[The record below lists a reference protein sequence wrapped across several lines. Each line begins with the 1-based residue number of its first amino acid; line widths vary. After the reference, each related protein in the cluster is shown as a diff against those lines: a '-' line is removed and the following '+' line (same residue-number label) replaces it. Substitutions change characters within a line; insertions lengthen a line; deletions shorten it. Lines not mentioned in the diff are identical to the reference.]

1 MQDYQVSAR
10 KYRPPRFE
18 ELVGQD
24 HITTTLRNAIAKGQ
38 LAQAYLFCGPR
49 GVGKTSCAR
58 ILAKTINCSFRDSH
72 QEACGECPSCQ
83 SFDQG
88 RSLAIHELD
97 AASNNSVDDI
107 RSLVEQ
113 VRYPPQGSDYKVYII
128 DEVHMLSTAAF
139 NALLKTL
146 EEPPTYAKFILATT
160 EKHKIL
166 PTILS
171 RCQVFDFKRI
181 RLQDIADRL
190 ALVCRSEEIVYE
202 NDALLT
208 IASRSD
214 GALRDALTM
223 LDQLAGFSGGNLTNS
238 LVCDQLGVL
247 DKALFVDCTK
257 TMFAGDP
264 TQTLQALDSMVAR
277 GYDSILWVLGM
288 ASHFRNLLMAKTPG
302 TTELIDSGQEYR
314 QQLIIQSQETTTDM
328 LLAGLHLLNQVEL
341 QYRQS
346 RQPRLLVETAVMKIC
361 YLAQRRQKNT
371 NPEPIQGP
379 KLPAES
385 ETHPLQ
391 GITTRLPVADFKTPA
406 QVKIQSKVPSESSP
420 NNLQELRVQ
429 ESSGQALKDFSDQKS
444 IPETQGGANFQKE
457 HSSKPIS
464 SNTQNTGTATTV
476 DFLQTLRGHLGKTQG
491 NTKPIPKESSH
502 QWSPPPPSSCQNL
515 HKLWQHLVQECRDH
529 NLGGLEGILSR
540 NMPLEEIQDRPPG
553 SNAKAS
559 NEPLFLSVI
568 LYSDTEKSLFD
579 GEKQGILDFLVEFG
593 GFGTRPQW
601 AIQQQENNT
610 QREKFLTEPERF
622 NRLNAENE
630 DFKDLSTRLKLFLI

>member
-1 MQDYQVSAR
+1 MQNYQVSAR

-58 ILAKTINCSFRDSH
+58 ILAKTINCSYRDDH
-72 QEACGECPSCQ
+72 HEACGECPSCL

-181 RLQDIADRL
+181 RLQDIAERL
-190 ALVCRSEEIVYE
+190 ALVCRSEGFGYE

-208 IASRSD
+208 IASRAD

-247 DKALFVDCTK
+247 DKALFVDCARTI
-257 TMFAGDP
+257 FEGDP
-264 TQTLQALDSMVAR
+264 TLTLQALDNMVAR
-277 GYDSILWVLGM
+277 GYDPMLWVLGM
-288 ASHFRNLLMAKTPG
+288 ASHFRNILMSKTPE
-302 TTELIDSGQEYR
+302 TTELIESGQEYR
-314 QQLIIQSQETTTDM
+314 EELIRQAQGTNTAM
-328 LLAGLHLLNQVEL
+328 LLAGLHCLNQVEL

-361 YLAQRRQKNT
+361 YLAQR
-371 NPEPIQGP
+371 GP
-379 KLPAES
+379 KSIPTERAQGTNLNADS
-385 ETHPLQ
+385 NAHPLQ
-391 GITTRLPVADFKTPA
+391 GITTRIPVADFKTPA
-406 QVKIQSKVPSESSP
+406 QIKVQAKVPAELNS
-420 NNLQELRVQ
+420 NNEQEFNNKQ
-429 ESSGQALKDFSDQKS
+429 EFKEYAAKPS
-444 IPETQGGANFQKE
+444 IPETSDPLSKE
-457 HSSKPIS
+457 LPSKELPPQSIPS
-464 SNTQNTGTATTV
+464 KSYNNNTATTV
-476 DFLQTLRGHLGKTQG
+476 DFLQTLRGHLGKSQG
-491 NTKPIPKESSH
+491 NNKIDPKERSH
-502 QWSPPPPSSCQNL
+502 QWSPPPSTASQNL
-515 HKLWQHLVQECRDH
+515 YQLWQHLVQECKNH

-540 NMPLEEIQDRPPG
+540 NMPLEEPPNHR
-553 SNAKAS
+553 SELNAKA
-559 NEPLFLSVI
+559 PKDPVILTVI

-593 GFGTRPQW
+593 GFESRPQW
-601 AIQQQENNT
+601 SIQQQENNA

-622 NRLNAENE
+622 NRLNSENE
-630 DFKDLSTRLKLFLI
+630 DFKDLSARLKLFLI

>member
-1 MQDYQVSAR
+1 MQDYKVSAR

-83 SFDQG
+83 SFVQG

-107 RSLVEQ
+107 RSLVDQ

-171 RCQVFDFKRI
+171 RCQIFDFKRI
-181 RLQDIADRL
+181 RLQDIAERL

-247 DKALFVDCTK
+247 DKALFADCTS
-257 TMFAGDP
+257 TIFAGDP

-314 QQLIIQSQETTTDM
+314 QQLIIQSQGTSTDM

-346 RQPRLLVETAVMKIC
+346 RQPRLLVETAVVKIC
-361 YLAQRRQKNT
+361 YLAQRGHKNS
-371 NPEPIQGP
+371 NHQPIQGP
-379 KLPAES
+379 KLSTES

-406 QVKIQSKVPSESSP
+406 QVKIQAKIPSEP
-420 NNLQELRVQ
+420 NHNSLQESCEQKSSIQ
-429 ESSGQALKDFSDQKS
+429 ELKGFSDKIL
-444 IPETQGGANFQKE
+444 IPEAEGGGNLQKE
-457 HSSKPIS
+457 HSLEPTS
-464 SNTQNTGTATTV
+464 SNTQNIGTATTV
-476 DFLQTLRGHLGKTQG
+476 DFLQTLRGHLVKTQG
-491 NTKPIPKESSH
+491 NIKQIPKESSH
-502 QWSPPPPSSCQNL
+502 RWSPPPQSSCQNL

-540 NMPLEEIQDRPPG
+540 NMPLEENQDHPSG
-553 SNAKAS
+553 SNSKVS
-559 NEPLFLSVI
+559 KEPALLSVI

-579 GEKQGILDFLVEFG
+579 GEKQGILDFLVKFG
-593 GFGTRPQW
+593 AFETRPQW
-601 AIQQQENNT
+601 AIQQRENNT

-622 NRLNAENE
+622 NRLNTEND
-630 DFKDLSTRLKLFLI
+630 DFKDLSARLKLFLS